1 MLFNALVPA
10 IYQTY
15 SGIQIVYLKPQIQ
28 LLNKSILMN
37 KSQQKNTV
45 TMLKSLVSNRIIYN

>member
-37 KSQQKNTV
+37 KSQQK
-45 TMLKSLVSNRIIYN
+45 IQ